1 MLSISRLL
9 SFYLSGQITHVNLL
23 AKIIAT
29 FRPLGLLQAMLTKL
43 NKLNLLSF
51 VSIA

>member
-1 MLSISRLL
+1 ML
-9 SFYLSGQITHVNLL
+9 VNLL

-43 NKLNLLSF
+43 NNLTYGLCC
-51 VSIA
+51 VIIAKCMCNSNLTVVKF